1 MKSPK
6 FNVLNSEIR
15 HIKCVT
21 YSLYYNCSIL
31 SIILLFSHCFML
43 LLFFNV
49 FKQLPDIDTERR
61 KKLRQG
67 NFFESLDV

>member
-1 MKSPK
+1 M
-6 FNVLNSEIR
+6 R
-15 HIKCVT
+15 HIQFVLQLLNT
-21 YSLYYNCSIL
+21 VHYFTFQPLFYV
-31 SIILLFSHCFML
+31 II
-43 LLFFNV
+43 FFNV